1 MAQGRPS
8 GLRLETVLRT
18 QVEFQQGSLDDLLS
32 ADHIARRV
40 WDYVEGLDL
49 SKLYGE
55 VRTTVQSTG
64 RPAIDPALLVALWL
78 YATLNGVGSAR
89 LLDRLCKS
97 EAAYRWL
104 CGGVGVNY
112 HTLADFRTS
121 AGPFLDNLLSRSMAG
136 LIASGTVDVQSVAV
150 DGLRLRAS
158 AGSGSFRSAERLEEL
173 YAAAKET
180 VKELRAEVEAD
191 PGAAERRAKARRKA
205 VAEDRLRRVE
215 GARQALAEIEQRH
228 QEEAREQRRKEP
240 RRRKPPRAST
250 SDPQARVMKMADGGY
265 RPAFN
270 VQIKTAVKGSHIIG
284 VSVTNYSSDRNL
296 LVPAVDEIRQRYGVE
311 PERVLADGG
320 FDGKNGIEQMHARG
334 IDVFCP
340 LPKNGKHD
348 QAMPRR
354 GDGPGVLAW
363 RQRMAGDVGQ
373 ATYKRRFATE
383 RPHADMRNRG
393 LQRLLVRG
401 IDKAKA
407 VVLWHVHAFNF
418 LQLNP
423 RSA

>member
-1 MAQGRPS
+1 
-8 GLRLETVLRT
+8 
-18 QVEFQQGSLDDLLS
+18 
-32 ADHIARRV
+32 
-40 WDYVEGLDL
+40 
-49 SKLYGE
+49 
-55 VRTTVQSTG
+55 
-64 RPAIDPALLVALWL
+64 
-78 YATLNGVGSAR
+78 
-89 LLDRLCKS
+89 
-97 EAAYRWL
+97 
-104 CGGVGVNY
+104 
-112 HTLADFRTS
+112 
-121 AGPFLDNLLSRSMAG
+121 
-136 LIASGTVDVQSVAV
+136 
-150 DGLRLRAS
+150 
-158 AGSGSFRSAERLEEL
+158 
-173 YAAAKET
+173 
-180 VKELRAEVEAD
+180 
-191 PGAAERRAKARRKA
+191 
-205 VAEDRLRRVE
+205 
-215 GARQALAEIEQRH
+215 
-228 QEEAREQRRKEP
+228 
-240 RRRKPPRAST
+240 
-250 SDPQARVMKMADGGY
+250 
-265 RPAFN
+265 
-270 VQIKTAVKGSHIIG
+270 
-284 VSVTNYSSDRNL
+284 
-296 LVPAVDEIRQRYGVE
+296 
-311 PERVLADGG
+311 LADGG